1 MAVPVLMSETA
12 DRQLG
17 VWFPAIRTGTGT
29 DVFTRR
35 LCDGLNARGVRAHIT
50 WLPPRAEY
58 LPHTVTVPDPPAW
71 ASVAHVNTWLH
82 SRFLP
87 ETLPVV
93 ATVHH
98 AIHDP
103 DLRRYK
109 GFLQGMYH
117 RRWIVPIESRVMRR
131 ADQVVAV
138 SGFAAQMARQTL
150 HDANIKVVHNGVDV
164 SHAADDRRGLVQH
177 QPFRLLYVGAWRKM
191 KGVDL
196 LAPIMRE
203 LGDRFLLRYTGG
215 PSARKSRAV
224 MPSNT
229 IDIGR
234 LSGEQV
240 KAAMTDAD
248 ALLLPSRSEG
258 FGLVAIEAMSCGLPV
273 IAGDGTSLT
282 ELIVDGRTGI
292 LCARDDVTG
301 FVSAVRRLADSAQL
315 ASSIASAAREVA
327 LSRFGLKS
335 MVDAYVAIYR
345 DVIRKER

>member
-1 MAVPVLMSETA
+1 MSETV
-12 DRQLG
+12 DRELG

-35 LCDGLNARGVRAHIT
+35 LCDGLNARGVRAQIT

-58 LPHTVTVPDPPAW
+58 LPHTVSIPEPPAW
-71 ASVAHVNTWLH
+71 ASVVHVNTWLH
-82 SRFLP
+82 FRFLP
-87 ETLPVV
+87 EGLPVV

-103 DLRRYK
+103 SLRGYK
-109 GFLQGMYH
+109 SFLQGMYH
-117 RRWIVPIESRVMRR
+117 RRWIAPMETRVMRR
-131 ADQVVAV
+131 ADQIVAV

-150 HDANIKVVHNGVDV
+150 HDANMKVVHNGVDV
-164 SHAADDRRGLVQH
+164 SPAVDGRRGVGQH

-203 LGDRFLLRYTGG
+203 LGDRFLLSYTGG

-234 LSGEQV
+234 LSSEQV

-273 IAGDGTSLT
+273 IAARGTSLT
-282 ELIVDGRTGI
+282 ELISDGRTGI
-292 LCARDDVTG
+292 LCARDDVTE
-301 FVSAVRRLADSAQL
+301 FVSAVRRLADCAQL
-315 ASSIASAAREVA
+315 ASSISSAARKVA
-327 LSRFGLKS
+327 LSRFGLET
-335 MVDAYVAIYR
+335 MVDAYAAIYR
-345 DVIRKER
+345 DVIRKKQ